1 MTEESAREEALL
13 VRRLAA
19 GGDDAQA
26 WKTFV
31 DGYGPLL
38 QGLARRMLSR
48 RAGQAADADVDE
60 IVAEVFLALL
70 RHDRRLLERYDPTYR
85 LSTYL
90 GVLCRTA
97 VLRHLRRRGR
107 DVRTLPV
114 PDEVPETRPSSPER
128 AERAAGLREA
138 LLALPDR
145 DRLLLTLRFLEG
157 LDYASI
163 GLLLDVREGSVGPL
177 LARAKER
184 LAARCPALV
193 ELLEPG
199 AGAGA

>member
-1 MTEESAREEALL
+1 VTEDGARDETRL

-19 GGDDAQA
+19 GDDPEA
-26 WKTFV
+26 WTSFV

-38 QGLARRMLSR
+38 QGLARRMLAR
-48 RAGQAADADVDE
+48 RTGHASDSDVDE

-70 RHDRRLLERYDPTYR
+70 RRDRRYLKAYDATWR
-85 LSTYL
+85 LSTWL

-107 DVRTLPV
+107 EAGPV
-114 PDEVPETRPSSPER
+114 SDEVAGREPASVEA
-128 AERAAGLREA
+128 AERATALREA
-138 LLALPDR
+138 LTTLPDR

-163 GLLLDVREGSVGPL
+163 ARVLDLKADSVGPL

-184 LAARCPALV
+184 LGQRVPTLAEWLV
-193 ELLEPG
+193 RDV
-199 AGAGA
+199 